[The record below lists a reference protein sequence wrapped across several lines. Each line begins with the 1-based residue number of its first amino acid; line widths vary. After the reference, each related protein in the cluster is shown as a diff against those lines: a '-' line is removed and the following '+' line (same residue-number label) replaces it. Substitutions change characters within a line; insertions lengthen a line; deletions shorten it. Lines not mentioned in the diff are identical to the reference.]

1 MSIIVTRAGKGSPLT
16 NNEVDSNFVNL
27 NDTKLESLTS
37 VNGSLLITGTGSTRN
52 LSVIGGGGSAVS
64 YYLNGGTNQG
74 SFSGNTYYEMS
85 RTAVLGPDANFSTG
99 TDGYIAQFIT
109 DAADPSLLA
118 IPAGNWNFE
127 LWFQASSTGGTPS
140 FYVEL
145 YKYDGTTFTLVAS
158 SSANPENIDGGTATD
173 LYYTALAVPT
183 TVLTTTDRLA
193 IRVYVVTSGRTIT
206 LHTQADNLC
215 EIQTTFST
223 GLTGLNGLTAQ
234 VQSFATGTSGSDF
247 NISSATATHT
257 FNLPSASPSVRGA
270 LTSTDWT
277 TFNSKVSSVSG
288 TAPVAS
294 SGGKTPVIS
303 LDSGY
308 GDIQNPYGS
317 KTANFVLAAPNGSA
331 GVPTFRAVV
340 AADIPTLNQ
349 NTTGTA
355 SNVTGTVA
363 IVNGGTGAT
372 SAQSGM
378 NALAGAVT
386 SGSYL
391 RGDGTNVVM
400 ATIQAGD
407 VPTLNQ
413 NTTGSAATFTSTSQN
428 SQFNSVGVGT
438 AASGTAG
445 EIRATNNVTAYYS
458 DERLKTKT
466 GSIENAL
473 DKVCQIE
480 TLLYHA
486 NETAVALGYDASVQ
500 EVGVT
505 AQSVQK
511 VQPEIVVPAP
521 IDDKYLTVRYERL
534 VPLLIEAVKE
544 LSAEVKELKE
554 KVGK

>member
-363 IVNGGTGAT
+363 IANGGTGAT

>member
-308 GDIQNPYGS
+308 GDTQNPYGS

>member
-74 SFSGNTYYEMS
+74 SFGGNTYYEMS
-85 RTAVLGPDANFSTG
+85 RTAVLGADANFTTA

-109 DAADPSLLA
+109 DANDPSLLN

-127 LWFQASSTGGTPS
+127 MWFQASSGGGTPS
-140 FYVEL
+140 FYLEL
-145 YKYDGTTFTLVAS
+145 YKYDGTTFTLIS
-158 SSANPENIDGGTATD
+158 SSSGNPESIDGGTATD
-173 LYYTALAVPT
+173 LYRTALAVPT
-183 TVLTTTDRLA
+183 TVLTITDRLA
-193 IRVYVVTSGRTIT
+193 IRIYVTVSGRTIT

-247 NISSATATHT
+247 NISSATSTHT
-257 FNLPSASPSVRGA
+257 FNLPSASSSVRGA
-270 LTSTDWT
+270 LTSADWT
-277 TFNSKVSSVSG
+277 TFNGKVTSVSG

-294 SGGKTPVIS
+294 SGGTTPTIS

-308 GDIQNPYGS
+308 GDTQNPYGS
-317 KTANFVLAAPNGSA
+317 KTANFVLAAPNGTA

-363 IVNGGTGAT
+363 IANGGTGAT

-391 RGDGTNVVM
+391 RGNGTNVVM

-413 NTTGSAATFTSTSQN
+413 NTTGSAATFTSTSQD

-466 GSIENAL
+466 GNIENAL
-473 DKVCQIE
+473 GKVCQIE

-486 NETAVALGYDASVQ
+486 NEVAVALGYDASVQ

-544 LSAEVKELKE
+544 LSTEVKELKE

>member
-85 RTAVLGPDANFSTG
+85 KTAVLSTDANFSTG

-127 LWFQASSTGGTPS
+127 LWFQASSTGGTPN

-145 YKYDGTTFTLVAS
+145 YKYDGTTFTLIAS
-158 SSANPENIDGGTATD
+158 SSANPEAIDGGTATD

-183 TVLTTTDRLA
+183 TVLTLTDRLA

-257 FNLPSASPSVRGA
+257 FNLPSASSSVRGA
-270 LTSTDWT
+270 LTSADWT
-277 TFNSKVSSVSG
+277 TFNGKVTSVSG

-294 SGGKTPVIS
+294 SGGTTPVIS

-308 GDIQNPYGS
+308 GDTQNPYGS

-363 IVNGGTGAT
+363 IANGGTGAT

-391 RGDGTNVVM
+391 RGNGTNVVM

-445 EIRATNNVTAYYS
+445 EIRATNNITAYYS

>member
-363 IVNGGTGAT
+363 IANGGTGAT

-413 NTTGSAATFTSTSQN
+413 NTTGSAATFTSTSQD

>member
-37 VNGSLLITGTGSTRN
+37 VNGSILVTGTGSTRN

-74 SFSGNTYYEMS
+74 TFGGNTYYEIS
-85 RTAVLGPDANFSTG
+85 KTAVLGADANFNTA

-109 DAADPSLLA
+109 DANDPSLLN
-118 IPAGNWNFE
+118 IPAGNWNFGI
-127 LWFQASSTGGTPS
+127 WFQASSGGGTPS

-145 YKYDGTTFTLVAS
+145 YKYDGTTFTLIAS
-158 SSANPENIDGGTATD
+158 SSANPESIDGGTATD
-173 LYYTALAVPT
+173 LYRTALAVPT
-183 TVLTTTDRLA
+183 TVLTVTDRLA
-193 IRVYVVTSGRTIT
+193 IRIYVTTSGRTIT

-247 NISSATATHT
+247 NISSATSTHT
-257 FNLPSASPSVRGA
+257 FNLPSASSSVRGA
-270 LTSTDWT
+270 LTSADWT
-277 TFNSKVSSVSG
+277 TFNGKVTSVSG

-294 SGGKTPVIS
+294 SGGTTPTIS
-303 LDSGY
+303 LASGY
-308 GDIQNPYGS
+308 GDTQNPYGS
-317 KTANFVLAAPNGSA
+317 KTANFVLAAPNGTA

-363 IVNGGTGAT
+363 IANGGTGQT
-372 SAQSGM
+372 SRQNAM
-378 NALAGAVT
+378 DALAGAVT
-386 SGSYL
+386 SGQYL
-391 RGDGTNVVM
+391 RGNGTDVVM
-400 ATIQAGD
+400 SAIQAGD

-428 SQFNSVGVGT
+428 SQFNSVGVNT

-466 GSIENAL
+466 GNIENAL
-473 DKVCQIE
+473 GKVCQIE

-486 NETAVALGYDASVQ
+486 NEAAVALGYDASVQ

-534 VPLLIEAVKE
+534 VPLLIEAIKE
-544 LSAEVKELKE
+544 LSTEVIELKE

>member
-391 RGDGTNVVM
+391 RGNGTNVVM

>member
-127 LWFQASSTGGTPS
+127 LWFQASSSGGTPS

-257 FNLPSASPSVRGA
+257 FNLPSASSSVRGA
-270 LTSTDWT
+270 LTSADWT
-277 TFNSKVSSVSG
+277 TFNGKVTSVSG

-294 SGGKTPVIS
+294 SGGTTPVIS

-308 GDIQNPYGS
+308 GDTQNPYGS

-363 IVNGGTGAT
+363 TANGGTGAN

-391 RGDGTNVVM
+391 RGNGTNVVM
-400 ATIQAGD
+400 ATIEAGD

-521 IDDKYLTVRYERL
+521 IDNKYLTVRYERL

>member
-74 SFSGNTYYEMS
+74 SFGGNTYYEMS
-85 RTAVLGPDANFSTG
+85 RTAVLGVDANFTTA

-109 DAADPSLLA
+109 DANDPSLLN

-127 LWFQASSTGGTPS
+127 IWFQASSSGGTPS

-145 YKYDGTTFTLVAS
+145 YKYDGTTFTLIS
-158 SSANPENIDGGTATD
+158 SNSGNPENIDGGTATD

-183 TVLTTTDRLA
+183 TVLTVTDRLA
-193 IRVYVVTSGRTIT
+193 IRIYVTASGRTIT
-206 LHTQADNLC
+206 LHTQAGNLC

-247 NISSATATHT
+247 NISSATSTHT
-257 FNLPSASPSVRGA
+257 FNLPSASSSVRGA
-270 LTSTDWT
+270 LTSADWT
-277 TFNSKVSSVSG
+277 TFNGKVTSVSG

-294 SGGKTPVIS
+294 SGGTTPTIS
-303 LDSGY
+303 LASGY
-308 GDIQNPYGS
+308 GDTLNPYGS
-317 KTANFVLAAPNGSA
+317 KTANFVLAAPNGTA

-363 IVNGGTGAT
+363 IANGGTGAT

-391 RGDGTNVVM
+391 RGNGTNVVM

-466 GSIENAL
+466 GNIENAL
-473 DKVCQIE
+473 GKVCQIE

-486 NETAVALGYDASVQ
+486 NEAAVALGYDASVQ

-534 VPLLIEAVKE
+534 VPLLIEAIKE
-544 LSAEVKELKE
+544 LSTEVKELKE

>member
-158 SSANPENIDGGTATD
+158 SSSNPENIDGGTATD

>member
-349 NTTGTA
+349 NTTG
-355 SNVTGTVA
+355 

-534 VPLLIEAVKE
+534 VPLLIEYSRH
-544 LSAEVKELKE
+544 LPEVVIFMVRYLTVLIIMKL
-554 KVGK
+554 

>member
-74 SFSGNTYYEMS
+74 SFGGNTYYEMS
-85 RTAVLGPDANFSTG
+85 RTAVLGADANFTTA

-109 DAADPSLLA
+109 DANDPSLLN

-127 LWFQASSTGGTPS
+127 MWFQASSGGGTPS
-140 FYVEL
+140 FYLEL
-145 YKYDGTTFTLVAS
+145 YKYDGTTFTLIS
-158 SSANPENIDGGTATD
+158 SSSGNPESIDGGTATD
-173 LYYTALAVPT
+173 LYRTALAVPT
-183 TVLTTTDRLA
+183 TVLTITDRLA
-193 IRVYVVTSGRTIT
+193 IRIYVTVSGRTIT

-247 NISSATATHT
+247 NISSATSTHT
-257 FNLPSASPSVRGA
+257 FNLPSASSSVRGA
-270 LTSTDWT
+270 LTSADWT
-277 TFNSKVSSVSG
+277 TFNGKVTSVSG

-294 SGGKTPVIS
+294 SGGTTPTIS

-308 GDIQNPYGS
+308 GDTQNPYGS
-317 KTANFVLAAPNGSA
+317 KTANFVLAAPNGTA

-363 IVNGGTGAT
+363 IANGGTGAT

-413 NTTGSAATFTSTSQN
+413 NTTGSAATFTSTSQD

-466 GSIENAL
+466 GNIENAL
-473 DKVCQIE
+473 GKVCQIE

-486 NETAVALGYDASVQ
+486 NEVAVALGYDASVQ

-544 LSAEVKELKE
+544 LSTEVKELKE

>member
-270 LTSTDWT
+270 LTSTDWS

-400 ATIQAGD
+400 STIQAGD

>member
-308 GDIQNPYGS
+308 GDTQNPYGS

-363 IVNGGTGAT
+363 IANGGTGAT

-378 NALAGAVT
+378 NTLAGAVT

>member
-486 NETAVALGYDASVQ
+486 NDTAVALGYDASVQ

>member
-1 MSIIVTRAGKGSPLT
+1 
-16 NNEVDSNFVNL
+16 
-27 NDTKLESLTS
+27 
-37 VNGSLLITGTGSTRN
+37 
-52 LSVIGGGGSAVS
+52 
-64 YYLNGGTNQG
+64 
-74 SFSGNTYYEMS
+74 
-85 RTAVLGPDANFSTG
+85 
-99 TDGYIAQFIT
+99 
-109 DAADPSLLA
+109 
-118 IPAGNWNFE
+118 
-127 LWFQASSTGGTPS
+127 
-140 FYVEL
+140 
-145 YKYDGTTFTLVAS
+145 
-158 SSANPENIDGGTATD
+158 
-173 LYYTALAVPT
+173 
-183 TVLTTTDRLA
+183 
-193 IRVYVVTSGRTIT
+193 
-206 LHTQADNLC
+206 
-215 EIQTTFST
+215 
-223 GLTGLNGLTAQ
+223 
-234 VQSFATGTSGSDF
+234 
-247 NISSATATHT
+247 
-257 FNLPSASPSVRGA
+257 
-270 LTSTDWT
+270 
-277 TFNSKVSSVSG
+277 
-288 TAPVAS
+288 
-294 SGGKTPVIS
+294 
-303 LDSGY
+303 
-308 GDIQNPYGS
+308 
-317 KTANFVLAAPNGSA
+317 LAAPNGSA

-363 IVNGGTGAT
+363 IANGGTGAT

>member
-303 LDSGY
+303 LASGY
-308 GDIQNPYGS
+308 GDTQNPYGS

-363 IVNGGTGAT
+363 IANGGTGAT

>member
-413 NTTGSAATFTSTSQN
+413 NTTGSAATFTSTSQD

>member
-127 LWFQASSTGGTPS
+127 LWFQASSSGGTPS

-308 GDIQNPYGS
+308 GDTQNPYGS

-400 ATIQAGD
+400 STIQAGD

>member
-74 SFSGNTYYEMS
+74 SFSANTYYEIS
-85 RTAVLGPDANFSTG
+85 RTAVLGTDANFSTG

-109 DAADPSLLA
+109 DPNDPSLLN
-118 IPAGNWNFE
+118 IPAGNWNFG
-127 LWFQASSTGGTPS
+127 LWFQASSGGGTPS

-145 YKYDGTTFTLVAS
+145 YKYNGTTFTLIAS
-158 SSANPENIDGGTATD
+158 SSGNPESIDGGTATD
-173 LYYTALAVPT
+173 LYRTALAVPT
-183 TVLTTTDRLA
+183 TVLAVTDRLA
-193 IRVYVVTSGRTIT
+193 IRIYVTTSGRTIT

-234 VQSFATGTSGSDF
+234 VQSFAIGTSGTDF
-247 NISSATATHT
+247 NISSLTDTHT
-257 FNLPSASPSVRGA
+257 FNIPSSSATNRGL
-270 LTSTDWT
+270 LTSANWT
-277 TFNSKVSSVSG
+277 TFNNKVTSVSG
-288 TAPVAS
+288 TAPVVS
-294 SGGKTPVIS
+294 SGGTTPVIS
-303 LDSGY
+303 LASGY
-308 GDIQNPYGS
+308 GDTQNPYGS

-363 IVNGGTGAT
+363 IANGGTGAT
-372 SAQSGM
+372 TRQDAM
-378 NALAGAVT
+378 DALAGAVT

-391 RGDGTNVVM
+391 RGNGTDVVM

>member
-193 IRVYVVTSGRTIT
+193 IRVYVTTSGRTIT